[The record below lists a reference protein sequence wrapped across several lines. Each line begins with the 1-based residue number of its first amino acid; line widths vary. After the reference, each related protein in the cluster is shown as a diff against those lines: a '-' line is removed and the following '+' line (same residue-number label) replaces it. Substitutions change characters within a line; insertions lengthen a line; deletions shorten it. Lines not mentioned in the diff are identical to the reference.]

1 MAEKTKS
8 VQEGGITFGDWKLM
22 PVDSRNWELCHRHAV
37 SDTPTARRA
46 GTVGIVQ
53 WNRLGRFYQFNT
65 FDLALQYAADEELK
79 GKAYGTAMELKDA
92 IAEYRTIIAMLKAD
106 VIVAVRG
113 E

>member
-8 VQEGGITFGDWKLM
+8 VQEGGIVFGDWKLF
-22 PVDSRNWELCHRHAV
+22 PVDSRNWELCHRHANTRGE
-37 SDTPTARRA
+37 SK
-46 GTVGIVQ
+46 GTVQ

>member
-1 MAEKTKS
+1 MDDNCQTN
-8 VQEGGITFGDWKLM
+8 GIVFGDWKLV
-22 PVDSRNWELCHRHAV
+22 PVDSRNWELCHRYANTRGE
-37 SDTPTARRA
+37 SK
-46 GTVGIVQ
+46 GTVQ